1 MIFLLAPVSCISTN
15 RKLSGSVPHN
25 HATLAVYG
33 TITTPWM
40 VLEHQSAPDAKL
52 TPGRWRTL
60 ALLAIAELLGMSLWF
75 SGSAVVPAL
84 TREWNLSAGAASWL
98 TLSVQLGFVAGTL
111 VSALLNLPDII
122 SPRHLFTLTAL
133 AGAIV
138 NAAFGMFA
146 HDAAAGIPLRFL
158 TGMFLAGVYPPAM
171 KILATWF
178 RHSRGLALGVLVGA
192 LTLGKATPYLV
203 NGVGSQNWRHNMLV
217 VSLLAIVGGL
227 VVLCFIDEGP
237 HALPA
242 AQFDWKQVAKVFRN
256 RGVRLANMGYFGHM
270 WELYAMWTWIPF
282 MIRASLSARKSD
294 PSLAEVASFLVIG
307 CGALGCVI
315 AGLVADRAGRTLVTS
330 WAMIISGGC
339 CLVIGLLFGTN
350 PILLLIVAA
359 IWGASVVAD
368 SAQFSACVTE
378 LGDPQYIGTA
388 LTIQT
393 CLGFL
398 LTTASIEVIPRF
410 VNLVGWRYAFMILA
424 PGPLFGVLSMLRL
437 RTLPEAVKIAH
448 GRR

>member
-1 MIFLLAPVSCISTN
+1 MSTAC
-15 RKLSGSVPHN
+15 SVLRDHC
-25 HATLAVYG
+25 ATICRLQ
-33 TITTPWM
+33 TPPTTPSINPN
-40 VLEHQSAPDAKL
+40 H
-52 TPGRWRTL
+52 RWRTL

-84 TREWNLSAGAASWL
+84 TKEWHLSAGAAGWL

-111 VSALLNLPDII
+111 LSALFNLPDVI

-133 AGAIV
+133 GGAIV
-138 NAAFGMFA
+138 NGIFGWFA
-146 HDAAAGIPLRFL
+146 HDASFAIVLRFL

-178 RHSRGLALGVLVGA
+178 KHGRGLALGFLVGA
-192 LTLGKATPYLV
+192 LTLGKATPYLI
-203 NGVGSQNWRHNMLV
+203 NGVGSANWRINILF
-217 VSLLAIVGGL
+217 VSGLAIVGGL
-227 VVLCFIDEGP
+227 IVLVFVGDGP
-237 HALPA
+237 FALPA
-242 AQFDWKQVAKVFRN
+242 ARFDLSQIGKILRN
-256 RGVRLANMGYFGHM
+256 RGVRLANLGYLGHM

-294 PSLAEVASFLVIG
+294 PALAEVGSFIVIG
-307 CGALGCVI
+307 CGAVGCVI
-315 AGLVADRAGRTLVTS
+315 AGLIADRIGRTIVTS
-330 WAMIISGGC
+330 IAMAVSGSC
-339 CLVIGLLFGTN
+339 CLIIGLLFGAN
-350 PILLLIVAA
+350 PVALLIVAA

-398 LTTASIEVIPRF
+398 LTTISIELIPR
-410 VNLVGWRYAFMILA
+410 VEASVGWRYAFVILA
-424 PGPLFGVLSMLRL
+424 PGPLFGVISMMRL
-437 RTLPEAVKIAH
+437 RGLPEAEKIAH

>member
-1 MIFLLAPVSCISTN
+1 MKVGEHRASTDDAP
-15 RKLSGSVPHN
+15 
-25 HATLAVYG
+25 AA
-33 TITTPWM
+33 
-40 VLEHQSAPDAKL
+40 A
-52 TPGRWRTL
+52 RWRTL
-60 ALLAIAELLGMSLWF
+60 ALLAIAELFGMSLWF

-84 TREWNLSAGAASWL
+84 TKEWSLSEGAASWL

-111 VSALLNLPDII
+111 LSALGNLPDII
-122 SPRHLFTLTAL
+122 SSRRLFTSTAI

-138 NAAFGMFA
+138 NAAFALFA
-146 HDAAAGIPLRFL
+146 HDAALGIPLRFL

-178 RHSRGLALGVLVGA
+178 RHGRGMALGVLVGA

-203 NGVGSQNWRHNMLV
+203 NGIGSTNWRHNVLF
-217 VSLLAIVGGL
+217 VSLLAVVGGL
-227 VVLCFIDEGP
+227 IVQVFVGDGP
-237 HALPA
+237 YALPA
-242 AQFDWKQVAKVFRN
+242 ARFDWKQVGRVFRS

-282 MIRASLSARKSD
+282 MIRASLSLRKSD

-307 CGALGCVI
+307 CGAAGCVI
-315 AGLVADRAGRTLVTS
+315 AGLIADRVGRTIVTS
-330 WAMIISGGC
+330 WAMAISGCC
-339 CLVIGLLFGTN
+339 CLVIGLLFGAN

-378 LGDPQYIGTA
+378 LGDLQYLGTA

-398 LTTASIEVIPRF
+398 LTIVSIKLIPRL
-410 VNLVGWRYAFMILA
+410 VDVVGWRYAFMILA
-424 PGPLFGVLSMLRL
+424 PGPLFGVIAMLRL
-437 RTLPEAVKIAH
+437 RALPEAVKIAH
-448 GRR
+448 GMK